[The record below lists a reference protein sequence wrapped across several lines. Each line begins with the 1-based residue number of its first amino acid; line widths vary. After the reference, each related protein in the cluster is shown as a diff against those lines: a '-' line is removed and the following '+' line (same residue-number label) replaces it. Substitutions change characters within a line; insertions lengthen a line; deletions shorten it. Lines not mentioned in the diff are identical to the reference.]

1 MRESEEELL
10 KAVLT
15 LLMSIPLSLLIN
27 FPVMWLW
34 NWIVPT
40 IFHLPSLTYWQMYG
54 LTILVSLFTSYF
66 RRREK

>member
-15 LLMSIPLSLLIN
+15 LLMAIPLSLLIN

-34 NWIVPT
+34 NWLMPT
-40 IFHLPSLTYWQMYG
+40 IFHLPSLTFWQMYG

-66 RRREK
+66 RRRGK

>member
-15 LLMSIPLSLLIN
+15 LLLAIPLSLLIN

-34 NWIVPT
+34 NWLMPT

-66 RRREK
+66 RRRGK

>member
-15 LLMSIPLSLLIN
+15 LLLAIPLSLLVN

-34 NWIVPT
+34 NWLMPYL
-40 IFHLPSLTYWQMYG
+40 FHLPTLTYWQMYG
-54 LTILVSLFTSYF
+54 LTVLISLLASCF
-66 RRREK
+66 RKRGK

>member
-10 KAVLT
+10 KAVVT
-15 LLMSIPLSLLIN
+15 LLLAIPLSLLIN

-34 NWIVPT
+34 NWLMPT
-40 IFHLPSLTYWQMYG
+40 IFHLPSLTFWQMYG

>member
-1 MRESEEELL
+1 MRESEEESL

-15 LLMSIPLSLLIN
+15 LLMAIPLSLLIN

-34 NWIVPT
+34 NWLMPT

>member
-1 MRESEEELL
+1 MRESEEKLL

-15 LLMSIPLSLLIN
+15 LFLAIPLSLLIN

-34 NWIVPT
+34 NWLMPT

>member
-15 LLMSIPLSLLIN
+15 LLLAIPLSLLIN

-34 NWIVPT
+34 NWLMPT

>member
-15 LLMSIPLSLLIN
+15 LLMAILLSLLIN

-34 NWIVPT
+34 NWLMPT
-40 IFHLPSLTYWQMYG
+40 IFHLPSLTYWQIYG
-54 LTILVSLFTSYF
+54 LAILVSLFTSYF
-66 RRREK
+66 RRKGK

>member
-15 LLMSIPLSLLIN
+15 LLLAIPLSLLIN

-34 NWIVPT
+34 NWLMPT

-66 RRREK
+66 RRK

>member
-1 MRESEEELL
+1 MRESEEESL
-10 KAVLT
+10 KALLT
-15 LLMSIPLSLLIN
+15 LLLAIPLSLLIN

-34 NWIVPT
+34 NWLMPT

>member
-15 LLMSIPLSLLIN
+15 LLLAIPLSLLIN

-34 NWIVPT
+34 NWLMPT

-54 LTILVSLFTSYF
+54 LTVLISLLASCF
-66 RRREK
+66 RGRK